1 MLHIGQDL
9 LSWTNSSV
17 HSPQKAF
24 SHSLHYFGS
33 FKIIVQIEHVP
44 SSKIVA
50 AKLFSSKISYSVP
63 SFVRGWL
70 GFF

>member
-1 MLHIGQDL
+1 MLHIGQGL
-9 LSWTNSSV
+9 LSWTTLSA

-33 FKIIVQIEHVP
+33 FKIIVQIEHVA

-63 SFVRGWL
+63 RFGL
-70 GFF
+70 GG